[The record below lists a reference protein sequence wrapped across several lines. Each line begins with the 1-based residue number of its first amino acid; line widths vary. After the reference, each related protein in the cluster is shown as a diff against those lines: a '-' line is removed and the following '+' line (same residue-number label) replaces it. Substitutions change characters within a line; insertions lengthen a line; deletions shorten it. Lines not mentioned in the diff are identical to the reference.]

1 MTYPLYIFL
10 GVLPCIVWLLFFLRK
25 DVHPEPNRM
34 IIKIFLYGMLFALP
48 AILIEWLFIEGLEKL
63 KLPFLL
69 GSILYWFLGVAL
81 VEEFL
86 KYLVV
91 KKKVLS
97 SPELDEPSDLIL
109 YMIISALGFA
119 ALENIL
125 IFLRPEFF
133 EKFYE
138 PFLLSLTRFLG
149 GTFLHALCSAILGY
163 FLVLSFFY
171 LKNQKKLF
179 FLGLAI
185 VTSLHGL
192 YDFFIMLSGTK
203 EDLKF
208 IIVPGLILIFLAI
221 FVFLSFKKIKG
232 LSSVCKIS

>member
-10 GVLPCIVWLLFFLRK
+10 GILPCIVWLLFFLRK

-34 IIKIFLYGMLFALP
+34 VIKIFLYGMLITLP
-48 AILIEWLFIEGLEKL
+48 AILIEWVFDIGLEKL

-69 GSILYWFLGVAL
+69 GSILYWFVGVAL
-81 VEEFL
+81 VEEVL

-97 SPELDEPSDLIL
+97 SSELDEPSDLIL

-125 IFLRPEFF
+125 IFLRPGFF
-133 EKFYE
+133 EEFYE

-149 GTFLHALCSAILGY
+149 GTFLHALCSAMLGY
-163 FLVLSFFY
+163 FLVLSCFY
-171 LKNQKKLF
+171 LRNRVKIFL
-179 FLGLAI
+179 LGLAI
-185 VTSLHGL
+185 VTTLHGL
-192 YDFFIMLSGTK
+192 YDFFIILG
-203 EDLKF
+203 ERDLRF
-208 IIVPGLILIFLAI
+208 IIVPGLILVFLAI
-221 FVFLSFKKIKG
+221 FVSLSFRKIKS